1 MQLESE
7 AFDRIEIQLKS
18 SSGDYRLP
26 GFCDGYAVYL
36 KGCKKGAGYT
46 GGFLLLLGFSIAA
59 LAIGA
64 LVLGPSSITYYRPN
78 GPSWF
83 QYVQLYAAPIMMA
96 GGALF
101 TLGGYLY
108 SNKAMGREEFLVT
121 YYKLIAPDGQVVAGT
136 VHLRYLGGDN
146 FNISIN

>member
-1 MQLESE
+1 MQSESE
-7 AFDRIEIQLKS
+7 ELDKIEIQLKS
-18 SSGDYRLP
+18 SSGDYRIP
-26 GFCDGYAVYL
+26 GFSEGYALYL

-46 GGFLLLLGFSIAA
+46 GGFLLLLGFAIAA

-64 LVLGPSSITYYRPN
+64 LVFGPSTITYYRST

-83 QYVQLYAAPIMMA
+83 QYVQMYAAPIMMA

-108 SNKAMGREEFLVT
+108 SKKAVGREEFLVT
-121 YYKLIAPDGQVVAGT
+121 IYKLIAPDGQVVTGT

-146 FNISIN
+146 FNIAIN

>member
-1 MQLESE
+1 MQSESE
-7 AFDRIEIQLKS
+7 EFDQIEIQLKS
-18 SSGDYRLP
+18 SSGDYRIP

-36 KGCKKGAGYT
+36 NGCKKGAGFS

-64 LVLGPSSITYYRPN
+64 LVFGPSTITYYRST

-83 QYVQLYAAPIMMA
+83 QYVQMYAAPIMMA

-108 SNKAMGREEFLVT
+108 SKRAIGREEFLVT
-121 YYKLIAPDGQVVAGT
+121 IYKLIAPDGQVVAGT

-146 FNISIN
+146 FNIAIE